1 MNESASK
8 EISRRGLIAGDT
20 LPVSDGTGGCGH
32 IHTRIFYGSPSHA
45 PRGSPVEV
53 TKVAP
58 AKTTAGRPAG

>member
-8 EISRRGLIAGDT
+8 EISRRAFIVCDPLR
-20 LPVSDGTGGCGH
+20 VSDGTGSYGH

-45 PRGSPVEV
+45 PRGFPVEV

-58 AKTTAGRPAG
+58 AEITAGRPAG